1 MTASITAT
9 APQAVSAREDEVR
22 YEGIKQYSVA
32 QTLGVWAAA
41 ALPMGVLAW
50 IVAPILDDHL
60 SGPGNVPLIKAM
72 LLLLTAGMVWQFVL
86 VALLVWR
93 EQGALRWPVVRDAL
107 WLLSPRSPRTG
118 LSGGKLWWVLLPFC
132 LLFAVEAVLPV
143 FGAPEN
149 RDFAS
154 FVDSDVGHKF
164 LSGAWGWFGVLIVMQ
179 IFNTVLGEE
188 LLFRGLLLPRMKR
201 AFGRGDWAANGT
213 LFAAYHMHMPW
224 LIPWTLLV
232 DTFAI
237 AYPSRRYQSAWIGIV
252 VHSTQS
258 VFFLLIILTLVM

>member
-1 MTASITAT
+1 MAASITAT
-9 APQAVSAREDEVR
+9 VPQAVSVREDDVR
-22 YEGIKQYSVA
+22 YEGITQYSVA
-32 QTLGVWAAA
+32 QILGVWAAA

-60 SGPGNVPLIKAM
+60 SGAGRVPMIKA
-72 LLLLTAGMVWQFVL
+72 LLLVLTAGMVWQFAL
-86 VALLVWR
+86 VAVLVWR
-93 EQGALRWPVVRDAL
+93 EQGTFRWPVVRDAL
-107 WLLSPRSPRTG
+107 WLRAPRSPKTG
-118 LSGGKLWWVLLPFC
+118 KIGGKVWWVLVPFS

-143 FGAPEN
+143 FDAPEN

-154 FVDSDVGHKF
+154 FVNSDVGHAF
-164 LSGAWGWFGVLIVMQ
+164 LSGAWGWFALIVVMQ

-188 LLFRGLLLPRMKR
+188 LLFRGLLLPRMRR
-201 AFGRGDWAANGT
+201 AFGRGDWAANGVV
-213 LFAAYHMHMPW
+213 FAGYHIALPW

-237 AYPSRRYQSAWIGIV
+237 AYPSRRYQSTWIGIV

-258 VFFLLIILTLVM
+258 VFFLVIILTLVM